1 MADKT
6 YVDNGYTFTVSNN
19 GTKTAEGKVPT
30 EGVNCKGRVT
40 PDGMQTGD
48 QRGHLI
54 AAQEGGPNKRY
65 NMTAQNGNLNQG
77 QYKTVENVEVSLARQ
92 GYAVHTSK
100 TAFVS
105 NQEGSRPDVY
115 MINDTVTSPNG
126 KTQSINLSFQNES
139 RAEQES
145 QNKMLENEVDID
157 DSLNI
162 NPLRDTMNAE
172 EYSSIMEETNSSLP
186 SLKDSFDMQNTTE
199 TSFEQ
204 VSESQTAI
212 DFGQSI
218 SQSSDCDSNSGLDAG
233 SSSGADGG
241 ADGGCS
247 AGCGVGM

>member
-6 YVDNGYTFTVSNN
+6 YVDNGYTFTVSDN
-19 GTKTAEGKVPT
+19 GTITAEGKVLT
-30 EGVNCKGRVT
+30 EGVSCKGRVT

-48 QRGHLI
+48 HRGHVI
-54 AAQEGGPNKRY
+54 AAKEGGPNKNY

-77 QYKTVENVEVSLARQ
+77 QYKTVENAEVSLARQ
-92 GYAVHTSK
+92 GYAVHTAK

-105 NQEGSRPDVY
+105 NQEGGRPDAY
-115 MINDTVTSPNG
+115 MINDTVTSLDG
-126 KTQSINLSFQNES
+126 KMQSINLSFQNES
-139 RAEQES
+139 RAEQEA
-145 QNKMLENEVDID
+145 QNQMLENEVDID

-172 EYSSIMEETNSSLP
+172 EYSSLMEETNSSLP

-199 TSFEQ
+199 ISFEQ
-204 VSESQTAI
+204 ASESQTAM
-212 DFGQSI
+212 DSGSAV
-218 SQSSDCDSNSGLDAG
+218 SESTGCDAGSGLDAG
-233 SSSGADGG
+233 FSSGADGG

>member
-6 YVDNGYTFTVSNN
+6 YVDNGYAFTISDN

-54 AAQEGGPNKRY
+54 AAQEGGPNKGY

-77 QYKTVENVEVSLARQ
+77 QYKTIENAEVSLARQ
-92 GYAVHTSK
+92 GYDVNTSK

-105 NQEGSRPDVY
+105 NQEGGRPDAY
-115 MINDTVTSPNG
+115 MINDTVTSPDG

-139 RAEQES
+139 RAEQEA
-145 QNKMLENEVDID
+145 QNQMLENEVGIN

-162 NPLRDTMNAE
+162 NPLQDTMNAE
-172 EYSSIMEETNSSLP
+172 EYSSLMEETNSLLP

-199 TSFEQ
+199 ISFEQ
-204 VSESQTAI
+204 ATESQTAI
-212 DFGQSI
+212 DSSQSI
-218 SQSSDCDSNSGLDAG
+218 SESSGCDSGSGLDAG
-233 SSSGADGG
+233 FSPSADGG